1 MSTWNRTGT
10 IDVTNASATVTG
22 TGVDWSDVSEG
33 DALHAPDGEI
43 YEIASV
49 TGSTLTLVDAYA
61 GSTASGQ
68 AYAIQPTRGVT
79 LDLRSAVR
87 ALIEGV
93 EDLTSDSNIAAL
105 ADLTGAADKLPYF
118 SGATTMALAD
128 LTSQARTLLGSALL
142 SRSGNNYVFDAAA
155 RITGGAVTQTAIDAT
170 IGRLMTV
177 GAGGVC
183 GDAITL
189 TSGDNLNDLAVSGLY
204 FNPSSGNTSGNNY
217 PIASAGSLLNIRR
230 SAANHTQRF
239 SAYPGTGTPPA
250 ANVRVFERSRGV
262 DAWSPWVEVYHQ
274 GRVLGTVSQSGGVP
288 TGAVIQNGSSSNG
301 WFVRFADGTQICWHG
316 LSSSDAGAV
325 TWTYPAVFAG
335 AVNGLVTAAS
345 TAARI
350 GVIESLGTSSLTFS
364 VWNIAGA
371 RTNASTRLFAIG
383 RWY

>member
-10 IDVTNASATVTG
+10 IAVTNASATVTG

-33 DALHAPDGEI
+33 DALHAPDGAI

-49 TGSTLTLVDAYA
+49 TGSTLALVDTYA

-68 AYAIQPTRGVT
+68 AYAIQPTRGV
-79 LDLRSAVR
+79 LDKTRTTQR
-87 ALIEGV
+87 ELIEEV
-93 EDLTSDSNIAAL
+93 EAL
-105 ADLTGAADKLPYF
+105 LVEYGLPLQVAKGGTGAA
-118 SGATTMALAD
+118 TQ
-128 LTSQARTLLGSALL
+128 SQAQTNLGL
-142 SRSGNNYVFDAAA
+142 VP
-155 RITGGAVTQTAIDAT
+155 IDSPT
-170 IGRLMTV
+170 DTTPGRLLTP
-177 GAGGVC
+177 GAGGIC

-189 TSGDNLNDLAVSGLY
+189 TSGDNLNDLVVSGLY
-204 FNPSSGNTSGNNY
+204 FNPTAGNTAGNNY

-230 SAANHTQRF
+230 SAANHTQRY
-239 SAYPGTGTPPA
+239 SVYPGTGTPPA
-250 ANVRVFERSRGV
+250 SAVRVFERSRGV

-274 GRVLGTVSQSGGVP
+274 GRIVGTVSQSGGVP
-288 TGAVIQNGSSSNG
+288 TGAIIQHGNNSNG

-325 TWTYPAVFAG
+325 TWTYPAVFLG
-335 AVNGLVTAAS
+335 AINGLATAAS

-350 GVIESLGTSSLTFS
+350 AVIESLGTSSFTFS

-371 RTNASTRLFAIG
+371 RTIASTRLFAIG